1 MHYLTKLRVK
11 CLECGEE
18 HGPQEFISLNLEE
31 NAMGEDVVTF
41 ICPVTD
47 QITKTRVYSVS

>member
-1 MHYLTKLRVK
+1 MLIVK

-18 HGPQEFISLNLEE
+18 HGPQEIISLNLEE

-41 ICPVTD
+41 ICPATD
-47 QITKTRVYSVS
+47 QITKSRVYSVS